1 VKDILASGR
10 KVVRGEERVN
20 RATVLAKM
28 RTFFEENDAPPE
40 VLANLAD
47 AKATSIIR
55 ESIEA
60 LEFLMYLE
68 TELGAKINVNS
79 LGPALANM
87 TLGELA
93 TEICRQ
99 IDQ

>member
-1 VKDILASGR
+1 VDK
-10 KVVRGEERVN
+10 
-20 RATVLAKM
+20 ATVLGKM

-40 VLANLAD
+40 VLANLAE
-47 AKATSIIR
+47 AKATGVIR

-68 TELGAKINVNS
+68 TELGGTIDANA

-87 TLGELA
+87 TFGELA
-93 TEICRQ
+93 DEICRQ
-99 IDQ
+99 MAA

>member
-1 VKDILASGR
+1 LKLDQG
-10 KVVRGEERVN
+10 
-20 RATVLAKM
+20 TVLAKM

-40 VLANLAD
+40 VLEHLAD
-47 AKATSIIR
+47 AKATSVIR

-68 TELGAKINVNS
+68 GQLGSPIDVNA

-87 TLGELA
+87 TFGELA
-93 TEICRQ
+93 NEICRQ
-99 IDQ
+99 KSA